1 MKQNRLERLDM
12 AARAIVAEKSVPS
25 MIFLV
30 LPLVLLTL
38 NTPVRSVE
46 GLAARIL
53 LASCVVGALLRW
65 LRWRYAFYVTAFV
78 WAGVAICQFFFRSD
92 LHTVLGLI
100 SHLCGAVGPLL
111 IGWKELK
118 RGIPFAI
125 VHGDGWE
132 LERAQT
138 GYPLETR
145 INAQGNPFLFVPTG
159 SFWTGYFTYAINALD
174 EFWAV
179 AKFKTGS
186 DALLDYRILE
196 KNAVRIVESADG
208 TMVLHLNGK
217 KKAIAATPEL
227 RRDLSRFGVPA
238 AQ

>member
-1 MKQNRLERLDM
+1 MEQSRLKRLDM
-12 AARAIVAEKSVPS
+12 AAQAIVAEKSFPTV
-25 MIFLV
+25 IFLAFPS
-30 LPLVLLTL
+30 LLLVL
-38 NTPVRSVE
+38 NTSGRSIE
-46 GLAARIL
+46 GLAIHIL
-53 LASCVVGALLRW
+53 LGSCVIAALLHW
-65 LRWRYAFYVTAFV
+65 LRWRYVFYLTAFV
-78 WAGVAICQFFFRSD
+78 WIGTAICQFYFRND
-92 LHTVLGLI
+92 LHTALGFVTRLFYVF
-100 SHLCGAVGPLL
+100 GFFL

-118 RGIPFAI
+118 RGMPFAI

-132 LERAQT
+132 VERAQT
-138 GYPLETR
+138 RDLLESR
-145 INAQGNPFLFVPTG
+145 MNAQGNPFLYIPAG

-227 RRDLSRFGVPA
+227 RRDLSRFGVSA
-238 AQ
+238 AR